1 MSENKE
7 ESSSSIRLI
16 MIVFALVWTSLV
28 SFSVLCPP
36 LLNVSSLESFDLD
49 LRSLVIGFR
58 ILVICVLASFV
69 IGAFFCSVGNWESVF
84 SSWSR
89 NVRDLCGGAFW
100 HPNVNVNS
108 LFLLTDCVSFL
119 LSAGFRFSLGKAA
132 TISYR
137 LFSSVCTDFA

>member
-1 MSENKE
+1 MV
-7 ESSSSIRLI
+7 
-16 MIVFALVWTSLV
+16 VFALVWTSLV

-89 NVRDLCGGAFW
+89 NVRVLLDLFWSSKFLGDLCGGAFW

-137 LFSSVCTDFA
+137 LFSSA